1 MATRLSKITPD
12 GPGLSRVPPH
22 NLEAEESVLGAC
34 LLSRQAI
41 ATALETVAAEDFYK
55 PAHAEMFKIMLDLYA
70 RGEPVDA
77 VTLGEELRRGGR
89 LDEFGG
95 KPYLFT
101 LVNSVPTPGSVGH
114 YARIVQEN
122 ATLRRLIDA
131 SQQISDLAYALP
143 DDVEEA
149 VDQSEDLIY
158 QVTNRR
164 VSEDLAHLKDL
175 LTENMEMVEK
185 LYERGSAITGVA
197 TGFSDLDDLTAG
209 LQPSNLIIVAA
220 RPSMGKA
227 LALDTP
233 IATPAGWTTM
243 GEIEVGDEVFDD
255 RGRVCSVDH
264 VSPVYTD
271 HDCYEVT
278 FDDGGVIVADG
289 GHEWPVVVCG
299 EPGVLTTSD
308 MAASARSSAAAG
320 SAGLPWQVPLAEALE
335 LPEAPLPVDPYV
347 LGCWLGGEHTAKTRM
362 AIAKADR
369 SHFSWEFQR
378 AGYRVDKPV
387 ALPRKARQR
396 IPAQYLRA
404 SFKQRLALLQGIM
417 DTAGRVRHDPGG
429 TVELCLLNRDV
440 LGQAR
445 ELVCSLGHRP
455 GPVRKCTVALKGGGT
470 AKGRRFSWTPLDP
483 VFRLARKAD
492 RLARDMAKANARSD
506 SPRVPETRS
515 VVSVVAVAS
524 VAVRCIQVGS
534 PSHLYL
540 AGRSLIPTHN
550 SALAL
555 SIAQHVAAT
564 DHRPVVIFSLE
575 MSKMELVQRLMCS
588 EARVDSNRLR
598 RGALQDSDWPKL
610 SLALGRLAEAP
621 IFIDDTPNATIMEM
635 RAKCRRVASKS
646 GLGLVIIDYLQL
658 MAPLR
663 RTDNRVQEV
672 SEISRSLKILAREL
686 DVPVIALSQLS
697 RNVEYRADK
706 RPLLADLRES
716 GCVTAGTRIL
726 RADTGAE
733 VTIGELLASGERP
746 LVWSLDP
753 HLRMVP
759 RPVEN
764 VFPSGVKE
772 VFRVRL
778 ASGRTVEASANHPFL
793 TIDGW
798 MPLGELTKG
807 TRVGAP
813 RTVPE
818 PVETRPVPE
827 AEIILLAHLIGD
839 GSFVRRQPIR
849 YATKDEANVAAVTD
863 AARHFGVT
871 AIRDDYPAARCVT
884 LRLPAPHRLTHGKR
898 NPIAAWL
905 DGLGLFGLRS
915 YEKFVPAPVF
925 SLPNEQVA
933 LFLRHLWATD
943 GCVWWDK
950 TAGMGRVY
958 YASTSRRLTEDVAR
972 LLLRFGI
979 LSRSK
984 RTSKAGY
991 RDCWQLTIN
1000 GAEGQL
1006 RFIDTIGVH
1015 GVRGEACIEMATKLR
1030 NIKVNTNLDT
1040 VPREIWDRIRDSAA
1054 LEAMTDRDLSLAMNS
1069 RTRRKTMGK
1078 HAPSRGRL
1086 AKFAEILGDP
1096 SLEMLATSDVFWDEV
1111 LEITPLGP
1119 EPVFDATVSDNHNF
1133 VAEGI
1138 ILHNSIEQD
1147 ADVVMFIYRD
1157 EVYHPD
1163 SPQRGIAEIHI
1174 SKHRSGPIGKVEL
1187 TFLEHYTKFANLAR
1201 GM

>member
-1 MATRLSKITPD
+1 MATRLSKITLD
-12 GPGLSRVPPH
+12 GPGPSRVPPH

-41 ATALETVAAEDFYK
+41 ATALETVAPEDFYK

-77 VTLGEELRRGGR
+77 VTLGEELRRGGN

-122 ATLRRLIDA
+122 ATLRRLVDA
-131 SQQISDLAYALP
+131 SQQISDLAFALP

-149 VDQSEDLIY
+149 VDQAEDLIY

-255 RGRVCSVDH
+255 QGRVCQVDH

-278 FDDGGVIVADG
+278 FDDGTVIVADG
-289 GHEWPVVVCG
+289 GHEWPVVVRG
-299 EPGVLTTSD
+299 ETAVLTTSG
-308 MAASARSSAAAG
+308 MAASAHSSAPG
-320 SAGLPWQVPLAEALE
+320 KPGPRWHVPLAEALE

-347 LGCWLGGEHTAKTRM
+347 LGCWLGGEHAGNAAM
-362 AIAKADR
+362 ATPKSDR

-378 AGYRVDKPV
+378 AGYRLEHP
-387 ALPRKARQR
+387 AGLPGKAHHR
-396 IPAQYLRA
+396 IPVQYLRA

-417 DTAGRVRHDPGG
+417 DMAGRLRDAPGG
-429 TVELCLLNRDV
+429 RVELCLLNGDV
-440 LGQAR
+440 AAQAR
-445 ELVCSLGHRP
+445 ELVCSLGHHP
-455 GPVRKCTVALKGGGT
+455 GPVRTCSVALKAGESAEGL
-470 AKGRRFSWTPLDP
+470 RFSWTPLDP
-483 VFRLARKAD
+483 VFRLARKAEP
-492 RLARDMAKANARSD
+492 LAVAMAGSD
-506 SPRVPETRS
+506 SPPVSGTRR
-515 VVSVVAVAS
+515 VVSVTAVAS
-524 VAVRCIQVGS
+524 VPVRCIQVGS

-716 GCVTAGTRIL
+716 G
-726 RADTGAE
+726 
-733 VTIGELLASGERP
+733 
-746 LVWSLDP
+746 
-753 HLRMVP
+753 
-759 RPVEN
+759 
-764 VFPSGVKE
+764 
-772 VFRVRL
+772 
-778 ASGRTVEASANHPFL
+778 
-793 TIDGW
+793 
-798 MPLGELTKG
+798 
-807 TRVGAP
+807 
-813 RTVPE
+813 
-818 PVETRPVPE
+818 
-827 AEIILLAHLIGD
+827 
-839 GSFVRRQPIR
+839 
-849 YATKDEANVAAVTD
+849 
-863 AARHFGVT
+863 
-871 AIRDDYPAARCVT
+871 
-884 LRLPAPHRLTHGKR
+884 
-898 NPIAAWL
+898 
-905 DGLGLFGLRS
+905 
-915 YEKFVPAPVF
+915 
-925 SLPNEQVA
+925 
-933 LFLRHLWATD
+933 
-943 GCVWWDK
+943 
-950 TAGMGRVY
+950 
-958 YASTSRRLTEDVAR
+958 
-972 LLLRFGI
+972 
-979 LSRSK
+979 
-984 RTSKAGY
+984 
-991 RDCWQLTIN
+991 
-1000 GAEGQL
+1000 
-1006 RFIDTIGVH
+1006 
-1015 GVRGEACIEMATKLR
+1015 
-1030 NIKVNTNLDT
+1030 
-1040 VPREIWDRIRDSAA
+1040 
-1054 LEAMTDRDLSLAMNS
+1054 
-1069 RTRRKTMGK
+1069 
-1078 HAPSRGRL
+1078 
-1086 AKFAEILGDP
+1086 
-1096 SLEMLATSDVFWDEV
+1096 
-1111 LEITPLGP
+1111 
-1119 EPVFDATVSDNHNF
+1119 
-1133 VAEGI
+1133 
-1138 ILHNSIEQD
+1138 SIEQD

>member
-101 LVNSVPTPGSVGH
+101 LVNSVPSPGSVGH

-233 IATPAGWTTM
+233 IATPTGWTTM

-255 RGRVCSVDH
+255 RGRVCHVDH

-271 HDCYEVT
+271 HDCYEVA

-289 GHEWPVVVCG
+289 GHEWPVVVGG
-299 EPGVLTTSD
+299 EPRVVTTSD
-308 MAASARSSAAAG
+308 MAAAARTSAPG
-320 SAGLPWQVPLAEALE
+320 SRWQVPLAEALE

-347 LGCWLGGEHTAKTRM
+347 LGCWLGGEHSGKARM
-362 AIAKADR
+362 AIHKSDR

-378 AGYRVDKPV
+378 AGYRAEKPV

-396 IPAQYLRA
+396 IPAPYLRA

-429 TVELCLLNRDV
+429 TVELCLLNREV
-440 LGQAR
+440 VAQAR
-445 ELVCSLGHRP
+445 ELVCSLGQHP
-455 GPVRKCTVALKGGGT
+455 GPVRKCTVAMKGGGT

-492 RLARDMAKANARSD
+492 RLAADLATATAGGN

-524 VAVRCIQVGS
+524 VPVRCIQVGS

-635 RAKCRRVASKS
+635 RAKCRRVASKN

-716 GCVTAGTRIL
+716 GCMPASTRLL
-726 RADTGAE
+726 RADGQE
-733 VTIGELLASGERP
+733 VTLGELVLSQEQP
-746 LVWSLDP
+746 LVWSLDESWK
-753 HLRMVP
+753 LVP
-759 RPVEN
+759 KRLTKA
-764 VFPSGVKE
+764 FPSGIKP
-772 VFRVRL
+772 VFRLRL
-778 ASGRTVEASANHPFL
+778 RSGYEVEATGNHQFR
-793 TIDGW
+793 TADGW
-798 MPLGELTKG
+798 VPLADLLPGSAVAVPRVIPPFVEEAPPWDDREL
-807 TRVGAP
+807 
-813 RTVPE
+813 
-818 PVETRPVPE
+818 
-827 AEIILLAHLIGD
+827 ILLAHLLGD
-839 GSFVRRQPIR
+839 GSMGPGVK
-849 YATKDEANVAAVTD
+849 YATANPANKTAVEDAAV
-863 AARHFGVT
+863 
-871 AIRDDYPAARCVT
+871 
-884 LRLPAPHRLTHGKR
+884 
-898 NPIAAWL
+898 
-905 DGLGLFGLRS
+905 S
-915 YEKFVPAPVF
+915 
-925 SLPNEQVA
+925 
-933 LFLRHLWATD
+933 
-943 GCVWWDK
+943 
-950 TAGMGRVY
+950 
-958 YASTSRRLTEDVAR
+958 
-972 LLLRFGI
+972 RFGI
-979 LSRSK
+979 AVK
-984 RTSKAGY
+984 GEVPTVTGETS
-991 RDCWQLTIN
+991 L
-1000 GAEGQL
+1000 
-1006 RFIDTIGVH
+1006 
-1015 GVRGEACIEMATKLR
+1015 MAL
-1030 NIKVNTNLDT
+1030 
-1040 VPREIWDRIRDSAA
+1040 AA
-1054 LEAMTDRDLSLAMNS
+1054 
-1069 RTRRKTMGK
+1069 
-1078 HAPSRGRL
+1078 
-1086 AKFAEILGDP
+1086 
-1096 SLEMLATSDVFWDEV
+1096 SDVYLDEV
-1111 LEITPLGP
+1111 LEITPLGEKP
-1119 EPVFDATVSDNHNF
+1119 TFDATVEETHNF
-1133 VAEGI
+1133 VANGI
-1138 ILHNSIEQD
+1138 IAHNSIEQD